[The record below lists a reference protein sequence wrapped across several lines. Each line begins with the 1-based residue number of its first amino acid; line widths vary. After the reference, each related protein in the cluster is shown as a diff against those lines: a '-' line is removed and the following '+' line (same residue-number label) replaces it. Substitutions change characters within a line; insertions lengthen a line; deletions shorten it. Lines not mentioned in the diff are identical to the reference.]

1 LLDEDLKYNLYYSL
15 TLYAIR
21 RTTTLDLD
29 FGFLIFSF
37 IPQGTHMK
45 LVGSGGAKCRVSII
59 EGP

>member
-1 LLDEDLKYNLYYSL
+1 LLSEVPKYNLYYSI
-15 TLYAIR
+15 TLQGIR
-21 RTTTLDLD
+21 RITTLDLD
-29 FGFLIFSF
+29 FGFLIWSF

>member
-1 LLDEDLKYNLYYSL
+1 LLDEDLKYNLYYSKC
-15 TLYAIR
+15 YAIR